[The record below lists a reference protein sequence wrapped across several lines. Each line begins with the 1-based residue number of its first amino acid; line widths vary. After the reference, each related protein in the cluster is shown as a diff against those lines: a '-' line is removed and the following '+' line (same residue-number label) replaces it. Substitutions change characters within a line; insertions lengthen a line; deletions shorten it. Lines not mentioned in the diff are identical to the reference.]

1 MNDTFNQC
9 EFFKAEMARLNDY
22 EAQKGYIVYEDKIS
36 PCVDK
41 LIYKGN
47 ALYSN
52 DKIVIVK
59 ACQVEAIIR
68 VKAFKQEDFY
78 ADIKKLCQIKADI
91 KRFAHKDVF
100 AGIWAFKN
108 TSENTSNDESFVQY
122 LKEEFEEKLQILF
135 KKNKSLIDCFCFDK
149 KWFMR
154 KEYEDEPNGEYR
166 DKTYYR
172 FYPIAIYN
180 RPDVSSYH
188 YFIGNLRRHLNLEL
202 DKYFLYPEGK
212 QQAGELDWQ
221 IILERNRIEERR

>member
-1 MNDTFNQC
+1 MNDTNQR
-9 EFFKAEMARLNDY
+9 EFFKAEMAKLKDY
-22 EAQKGYIVYEDKIS
+22 KAQKGYIVYKSKIS

-41 LIYKGN
+41 LIYKGD

-68 VKAFKQEDFY
+68 VKAFKQESFY

-91 KRFAHKDVF
+91 KRFAHKDIF

-108 TSENTSNDESFVQY
+108 TNNDESFVKD
-122 LKEEFEEKLQILF
+122 LKKRFEEKLQTLF
-135 KKNKSLIDCFCFDK
+135 RENKSLIDCACFDE

-154 KEYEDEPNGEYR
+154 KEYEDEPYGEYK

-172 FYPIAIYN
+172 FYPLTIYN
-180 RPDVSSYH
+180 RSNVSSYH
-188 YFIGNLRRHLNLEL
+188 YFIGNLRGHLNLKL
-202 DKYFLYPEGK
+202 DGYFSYPEGK

-221 IILERNRIEERR
+221 IILERNAR

>member
-1 MNDTFNQC
+1 MNDTNQR
-9 EFFKAEMARLNDY
+9 EFFRAEMAKLNDY
-22 EAQKGYIVYEDKIS
+22 KAQKGYIVYENKIS

-41 LIYKGN
+41 LIYKGD

-68 VKAFKQEDFY
+68 VKAFKQESFY

-91 KRFAHKDVF
+91 KRFAHKDIF
-100 AGIWAFKN
+100 AGIWAFSDTN
-108 TSENTSNDESFVQY
+108 NDENFVKD
-122 LKEEFEEKLQILF
+122 LKKRFEEKLQTLF
-135 KKNKSLIDCFCFDK
+135 KTNQTLIDCACFDK

-154 KEYEDEPNGEYR
+154 KEYEDEPYGEYK

-172 FYPIAIYN
+172 FYPLTIYN
-180 RPDVSSYH
+180 RSNVSSYH
-188 YFIGNLRRHLNLEL
+188 YFIDNLRGHLNLKL
-202 DKYFLYPEGK
+202 NGYFSYPEGK

-221 IILERNRIEERR
+221 IILERNVK